1 MKNNQNI
8 ILTSKTVTATKQMTS
23 EEFFSKNGRKAFQ
36 DAKRTLKNKRTCL
49 NEYFKD
55 SNPVLAVKS

>member
-8 ILTSKTVTATKQMTS
+8 ILTSKTVTAVKQMTS
-23 EEFFSKNGRKAFQ
+23 EEFFSKNGRKSFQ

-49 NEYFKD
+49 NEHFKN
-55 SNPVLAVKS
+55 SIPVIQVKY